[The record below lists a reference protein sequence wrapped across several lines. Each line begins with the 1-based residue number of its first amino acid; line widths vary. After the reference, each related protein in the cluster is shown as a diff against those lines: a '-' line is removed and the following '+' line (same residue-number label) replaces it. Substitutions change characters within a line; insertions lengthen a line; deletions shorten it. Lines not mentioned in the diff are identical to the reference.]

1 MRRLKICINKTK
13 ELVNE
18 QTYGKQGRSTTV
30 QDKSG
35 KCLTKEEETNRWTEY
50 CSEIY
55 VRERYYDNAVLH
67 GEDIQLILREKVEA
81 AVSALKKR
89 KSAGVDNIPAEL
101 VQAGAATMTD
111 VLKKKAVTRS
121 GEQENVQPFELSH

>member
-1 MRRLKICINKTK
+1 MRRLKFCINKTK

-55 VRERYYDNAVLH
+55 VRERYYDNAVLELHSIMH

-101 VQAGAATMTD
+101 VQAGAETMTD
-111 VLKKKAVTRS
+111 VLKK
-121 GEQENVQPFELSH
+121 L